1 MTAHGPNG
9 AAWFVFLS
17 LRVKPADSFC
27 NSLEHVNLTPPAETI
42 VEDFANIEAQYRLE
56 LLLDFANVLP
66 DLPARYADH
75 PDLLERVE
83 ECQSPVYLFVEVR
96 NGSVNLFLSAPNEA
110 PTTRAFASIL
120 HQSLNGQGVDAVLN
134 FNDDFPS
141 MLNLTELVSPLRMR
155 GMRGM
160 LSRIK
165 RQVAEKRN

>member
-1 MTAHGPNG
+1 
-9 AAWFVFLS
+9 
-17 LRVKPADSFC
+17 
-27 NSLEHVNLTPPAETI
+27 VNLTPTAASI

-56 LLLDFANVLP
+56 LLLDFARELP

-83 ECQSPVYLFVEVR
+83 ECQSPVYLFVEVQ
-96 NGSVNLFLSAPNEA
+96 NDIVHLFLTAPQEA

-120 HQSLNGQGVDAVLN
+120 HQALNAQTTQTVLD
-134 FNDDFPS
+134 FDDDFPAK
-141 MLNLTELVSPLRMR
+141 LNLTELVSPLRMR

-165 RQVAEKRN
+165 RQVAEKRD